1 MSDVTWNPAGD
12 DDTSFGPL
20 TAHNVLGGRTAAD
33 AHPAA
38 AVSYDNDVSGLTGDT
53 VQEAIDEL
61 ATSGGAVSSVNGE
74 TGVVVLDAADVGA
87 VPVESVGLLPGET
100 NRGTWDVAETYA
112 VGDVVFEVGGGLYVA
127 TAPSTGAQPSLTPG
141 SWDVLDPTGRRIHLG
156 PAATSGD
163 GGLSVGYAATS
174 GAGGLSVGTAATS
187 GDGGLS
193 VGTVATAGDGG
204 LSVGTFA
211 TAGEGGLSVGT
222 GATAGD
228 YEVNVANIYK
238 GTLDPGDLTT
248 PLTATIATGHVDLP
262 ETADATNPPADHQRL
277 IARTDGLYVRD
288 ETGTEVGPLGAAH
301 AASHQDGGSDEL
313 ALDGSQ
319 ITTGTVAA
327 ARLGSGTASAGT
339 VLHGDGAWRRGHVDA
354 VVNAATFPGNAPIGP
369 NHAPTFAS
377 ASHSLGAVGHEAY
390 VPFFCPVGTY
400 DSIGLNVTATAA
412 STWRI
417 GVADMASTGWPG
429 EILLDAGTLDMSSAT
444 GWRALAIGF
453 VVDRPRWMWMQVKCT
468 AYTAAPTVTCLDG
481 ISSASSSPRL
491 PGWPVYGSL
500 LARAF
505 VGCRTI
511 QNRGS
516 GPLDPAAPMT
526 NGDAGA
532 GLGFNQIMPLI
543 VMRRSA

>member
-1 MSDVTWNPAGD
+1 MTRQKAPW
-12 DDTSFGPL
+12 SF
-20 TAHNVLGGRTAAD
+20 
-33 AHPAA
+33 A
-38 AVSYDNDVSGLTGDT
+38 AVDIEVPSSGTREVLLTRASGDWTGWTVDGVTAPASVTDELTVTAPSSLLGRRWRLLDPDGRERIVGCVVAAKAGSASEDLTVDVSTG
-53 VQEAIDEL
+53 
-61 ATSGGAVSSVNGE
+61 ATIVEVTIAGGGGGGAVDSVNGE

-87 VPVESVGLLPGET
+87 VPVARTITAGTGLT
-100 NRGTWDVAETYA
+100 
-112 VGDVVFEVGGGLYVA
+112 GGGDLSA
-127 TAPSTGAQPSLTPG
+127 DRTLT
-141 SWDVLDPTGRRIHLG
+141 V
-156 PAATSGD
+156 
-163 GGLSVGYAATS
+163 
-174 GAGGLSVGTAATS
+174 
-187 GDGGLS
+187 
-193 VGTVATAGDGG
+193 
-204 LSVGTFA
+204 TF
-211 TAGEGGLSVGT
+211 
-222 GATAGD
+222 GATAG
-228 YEVNVANIYK
+228 
-238 GTLDPGDLTT
+238 
-248 PLTATIATGHVDLP
+248 TAAEGN
-262 ETADATNPPADHQRL
+262 DARL
-277 IARTDGLYVRD
+277 SDARTP
-288 ETGTEVGPLGAAH
+288 TAH

-354 VVNAATFPGNAPIGP
+354 VANAATFPGNAPIGP